1 MGRNRVQTLAEPE
14 VTATVVL
21 LADYPRPERRR
32 KSPDER
38 RGEILLFTGIR
49 YERLA
54 EPATPDQ
61 DKNRRARRRR
71 G

>member
-14 VTATVVL
+14 AGATIVR
-21 LADYPRPERRR
+21 LADYPRPERRPGSR
-32 KSPDER
+32 DPR
-38 RGEILLFTGIR
+38 CGEILLFTGIR

-54 EPATPDQ
+54 EPANPDR

>member
-1 MGRNRVQTLAEPE
+1 MGRNRVQTLAEAE
-14 VTATVVL
+14 TGATIVR
-21 LADYPRPERRR
+21 LADYPRSERRSR
-32 KSPDER
+32 SRDAS

-54 EPATPDQ
+54 EPANPDSA
-61 DKNRRARRRR
+61 KNRRARRRR